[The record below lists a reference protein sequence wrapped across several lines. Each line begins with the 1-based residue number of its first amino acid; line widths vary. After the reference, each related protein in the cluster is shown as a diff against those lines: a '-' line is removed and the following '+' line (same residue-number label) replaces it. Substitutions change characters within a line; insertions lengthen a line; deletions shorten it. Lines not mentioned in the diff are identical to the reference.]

1 MHKKETTISFMKGG
15 IRTMTNKITK
25 VEMFTKIMNLDS
37 VKADA
42 GMAAFIQH
50 EIDLLN
56 RKSTNK
62 KITKNQEANLDIM
75 ATIET
80 VLAMVDKPVTITE
93 LQTFDSTLANFSNQK
108 ISALIRKMI
117 QTNKVAKII
126 DKKKSTFVLVK
137 EE

>member
-1 MHKKETTISFMKGG
+1 MKGG

-42 GMAAFIQH
+42 EMVAFIQH
-50 EIDLLN
+50 EIDLLDK
-56 RKSTNK
+56 KSANK

-75 ATIET
+75 ATIEA
-80 VLAMVDKPVTITE
+80 VLAMADKPVTITE
-93 LQTFDSTLANFSNQK
+93 LQTLDSTLANFSNQK

-117 QTNKVAKII
+117 QANKVAKIV
-126 DKKKSTFVLVK
+126 DKRKSTFVLVK
-137 EE
+137 KE

>member
-1 MHKKETTISFMKGG
+1 
-15 IRTMTNKITK
+15 MTNKITK

-42 GMAAFIQH
+42 EMVAFIQH

-56 RKSTNK
+56 KKATNK
-62 KITKNQEANLDIM
+62 KATKNQEANLDLM
-75 ATIET
+75 TTIEA
-80 VLAMVDKPVTITE
+80 VLAMADKPVTITE
-93 LQTFDSTLANFSNQK
+93 LQTLDSTLANFSNQK

-117 QTNKVAKII
+117 QADKVAKIV
-126 DKKKSTFVLVK
+126 DKRKSTFVLVK

>member
-1 MHKKETTISFMKGG
+1 MKGG

-37 VKADA
+37 VKADLE
-42 GMAAFIQH
+42 MVAFIQH

-80 VLAMVDKPVTITE
+80 VLAMADKPVTITE
-93 LQTFDSTLANFSNQK
+93 LQALDSTLANFSNQK

-117 QTNKVAKII
+117 QTNKVAKIV

>member
-1 MHKKETTISFMKGG
+1 MNKKETTISFMKGG

-37 VKADA
+37 VKADLE
-42 GMAAFIQH
+42 MVAFIQH

-80 VLAMVDKPVTITE
+80 VLAMADKPVTITE
-93 LQTFDSTLANFSNQK
+93 LQALDSTLANFSNQK

-117 QTNKVAKII
+117 QTNKVAKIV

>member
-1 MHKKETTISFMKGG
+1 MKGG

-42 GMAAFIQH
+42 EMVAFIQH

-56 RKSTNK
+56 KKATNK
-62 KITKNQEANLDIM
+62 KATKNQEANLDLM
-75 ATIET
+75 TTIET
-80 VLAMVDKPVTITE
+80 VLAMADKPVTITE
-93 LQTFDSTLANFSNQK
+93 LQTLDSTLANFSNQK

-117 QTNKVAKII
+117 QADKVAKIV
-126 DKKKSTFVLVK
+126 DKRKSTFVLVK

>member
-1 MHKKETTISFMKGG
+1 MKGG

-42 GMAAFIQH
+42 EMVAFIQH

-56 RKSTNK
+56 KKATNK
-62 KITKNQEANLDIM
+62 KATKNQEANLDLM
-75 ATIET
+75 TTIEA
-80 VLAMVDKPVTITE
+80 VLAMADKPVTITE
-93 LQTFDSTLANFSNQK
+93 LQTLDSTLANFSNQK

-117 QTNKVAKII
+117 QADKVAKIV
-126 DKKKSTFVLVK
+126 DKRKSTFVLVK